1 MAFCY
6 VICITMGNYS
16 LGSSAYGSIEI
27 APVFPDVPAFPTAPE
42 APGLPDLPE
51 QPFEREPAPD

>member
-1 MAFCY
+1 
-6 VICITMGNYS
+6 MGNYS
-16 LGSSAYGSIEI
+16 LGSSAYGSIET

-51 QPFEREPAPD
+51 LPFEREPAPD